1 MPNATSAA
9 PMIQG
14 VSAPNVVVAP
24 EAFYAGTRRMRF
36 QAKGLT
42 AIQGLGS
49 TESVQLNQTG
59 VLAGIELRVQGTL
72 TFGGT
77 IGTTTMS
84 AEWPFNL
91 PQAVKL
97 SANGQSNLINAKGLT
112 LRAYEFMAN
121 PKLDDSGIS
130 QQFNGAAVVTGTLS
144 IPSDLWG
151 TTGGNFTAP
160 LTNVAATGT
169 YTFDITFW
177 VPVAADPVYLIGSV
191 YAQSTATNLSLDIT
205 WATQNQLLAALG
217 GAATFASAINW
228 QATQVAY
235 SIPNVGGRYV
245 VPDLSTFHQLTDFR
259 QSGLGQGQNFVP
271 LPGVGTGRQL
281 LRTWFQVYS
290 GATPAPLAL
299 TATNYAQIDWAFG
312 GSDTPEV
319 YPNGTMLR
327 AEQIRVSG
335 VDLGGNWGI
344 ALHDFAS
351 QFAARDAVDEG
362 ATSNLRHEFNLVNAP
377 TSGYCIAAQET
388 LFAAPVG
395 A

>member
-1 MPNATSAA
+1 M
-9 PMIQG
+9 
-14 VSAPNVVVAP
+14 
-24 EAFYAGTRRMRF
+24 
-36 QAKGLT
+36 
-42 AIQGLGS
+42 
-49 TESVQLNQTG
+49 
-59 VLAGIELRVQGTL
+59 
-72 TFGGT
+72 
-77 IGTTTMS
+77 
-84 AEWPFNL
+84 
-91 PQAVKL
+91 
-97 SANGQSNLINAKGLT
+97 
-112 LRAYEFMAN
+112 
-121 PKLDDSGIS
+121 
-130 QQFNGAAVVTGTLS
+130 
-144 IPSDLWG
+144 
-151 TTGGNFTAP
+151 TAP

-169 YTFDITFW
+169 YNFDLTFW

-205 WATQNQLLAALG
+205 WATQAQIVAALG
-217 GAATFASAINW
+217 GSATFAFSISW

-290 GATPAPLAL
+290 SAAPLAM
-299 TATNYAQIDWAFG
+299 TESNYAQIDWAFG

-327 AEQIRVSG
+327 AEQLRVCG

-344 ALHDFAS
+344 GLHDFAS

-362 ATSNLRHEFNLVNAP
+362 ATSNLRLEFNLVNAP
-377 TSGYCIAAQET
+377 TSGFAIAAQET